1 MLYTPIFSGFP
12 CPTLFFAKK
21 IILGIVFVCITIIP
35 QNSTA
40 QTRQTDEDLNPKS
53 INENIQTDT
62 VPKEKN
68 SFFKKIG
75 DYFKNANKP
84 KPEKKFDISFI
95 GGPQY
100 SSATQFGIGI
110 MAAGLYRSDRSD
122 QSIQPSN
129 VSFFGNVSTSGFY
142 MLGIRGAHI
151 LPKDKYRL
159 LYTVYFYSMPSDYWG
174 IGYDAGSNDSFYWS
188 YLRLQAQMKTDFLFK
203 LSHNLFFGPMVS
215 FDFVKG
221 NNFKKKNPNDPRTV
235 EQIIAGEKSR
245 IGTTGIGAS
254 VVYDSRDVITDCHN
268 GIYFKIEQGF
278 YPKFLGNKY
287 DFMMTDI
294 IFDTYNRVWK
304 GGILAFD
311 LHGKFNYG
319 NVPWT
324 MKSRM
329 GGQFRMRGYY
339 EGQYRDNNLIEVQ
352 LELRQHLWKR
362 NGMVLWVG
370 AGNVFEN
377 FRKFNFSETLPNF
390 GIGYRWEFKSRVNVR
405 LDLGFGKDFKT
416 GFMFN
421 INEAF

>member
-1 MLYTPIFSGFP
+1 MKISKRILFP
-12 CPTLFFAKK
+12 KRKL
-21 IILGIVFVCITIIP
+21 
-35 QNSTA
+35 
-40 QTRQTDEDLNPKS
+40 
-53 INENIQTDT
+53 
-62 VPKEKN
+62 
-68 SFFKKIG
+68 FFKKIG
-75 DYFKNANKP
+75 DYFN
-84 KPEKKFDISFI
+84 
-95 GGPQY
+95 
-100 SSATQFGIGI
+100 I

-142 MLGIRGAHI
+142 MLGIRGSHI

-339 EGQYRDNNLIEVQ
+339 EGQYRDRNVGEIQVELRQHVWKRNGVVFYYEGQYRDNNLIEVQ

>member
-1 MLYTPIFSGFP
+1 M
-12 CPTLFFAKK
+12 
-21 IILGIVFVCITIIP
+21 FVCISIIP

-53 INENIQTDT
+53 TNENIQTDT

-122 QSIQPSN
+122 QSIQPSLMCRFSETFLHR
-129 VSFFGNVSTSGFY
+129 VFTCWVYEALIFYPKTST
-142 MLGIRGAHI
+142 R
-151 LPKDKYRL
+151 P

-203 LSHNLFFGPMVS
+203 LSHNLFFGPMIA

-268 GIYFKIEQGF
+268 GIYFKIEQGI

>member
-1 MLYTPIFSGFP
+1 MI
-12 CPTLFFAKK
+12 
-21 IILGIVFVCITIIP
+21 
-35 QNSTA
+35 
-40 QTRQTDEDLNPKS
+40 
-53 INENIQTDT
+53 
-62 VPKEKN
+62 
-68 SFFKKIG
+68 
-75 DYFKNANKP
+75 
-84 KPEKKFDISFI
+84 
-95 GGPQY
+95 
-100 SSATQFGIGI
+100 
-110 MAAGLYRSDRSD
+110 
-122 QSIQPSN
+122 
-129 VSFFGNVSTSGFY
+129 
-142 MLGIRGAHI
+142 
-151 LPKDKYRL
+151 
-159 LYTVYFYSMPSDYWG
+159 
-174 IGYDAGSNDSFYWS
+174 
-188 YLRLQAQMKTDFLFK
+188 
-203 LSHNLFFGPMVS
+203 S

-287 DFMMTDI
+287 DFMMTD

>member
-1 MLYTPIFSGFP
+1 M
-12 CPTLFFAKK
+12 
-21 IILGIVFVCITIIP
+21 FVCISIIP

-53 INENIQTDT
+53 TNENIQTDT

-142 MLGIRGAHI
+142 MLGIRGSHI

-390 GIGYRWEFKSRVNVR
+390 GIGYRWEFKSRGNVR

>member
-1 MLYTPIFSGFP
+1 M
-12 CPTLFFAKK
+12 
-21 IILGIVFVCITIIP
+21 FVCISIIP

-53 INENIQTDT
+53 TNENIQTDT

-110 MAAGLYRSDRSD
+110 MAAGLYRSD

-142 MLGIRGAHI
+142 MLGIRGSHI

-203 LSHNLFFGPMVS
+203 LSHNLFFGPMIS

-221 NNFKKKNPNDPRTV
+221 NNFKKKNPNDPRTD

>member
-1 MLYTPIFSGFP
+1 M
-12 CPTLFFAKK
+12 
-21 IILGIVFVCITIIP
+21 FVCISIIP

-53 INENIQTDT
+53 TNENIQTDT

-142 MLGIRGAHI
+142 MLGIRGSHI

-203 LSHNLFFGPMVS
+203 LSHNLFFGPMIS

-268 GIYFKIEQGF
+268 FKIEQGF

>member
-1 MLYTPIFSGFP
+1 M
-12 CPTLFFAKK
+12 
-21 IILGIVFVCITIIP
+21 FVCITIIP

-68 SFFKKIG
+68 SFFKKG

-142 MLGIRGAHI
+142 MLGIRGSHI

>member
-1 MLYTPIFSGFP
+1 M
-12 CPTLFFAKK
+12 
-21 IILGIVFVCITIIP
+21 FVCITIIP

-142 MLGIRGAHI
+142 MLGIRGSHI
-151 LPKDKYRL
+151 L
-159 LYTVYFYSMPSDYWG
+159 PSDYWG